1 MKDVKKGARPGFTKE
16 KPAAPAAK
24 APAAKAKALAVA
36 SAAKVAAAAAPPS
49 PRPVEKPAAPVA
61 QAKVEAPKVEAPKV
75 AAQRSEPAKAPVPP
89 AAPAPVP
96 AVAAPIPRAPVAKA
110 ESAKPT
116 EQPKPKIDAPVAA
129 KPVSAAGVGA
139 VSAPAISQAAAA
151 PVAAVLKS
159 GDQANVVFAKAQE
172 NSEALR
178 KAAAASANA
187 VAHGF
192 IEINNK
198 VLDLLRAQSDATF
211 ALWRSTVEA
220 GSLSDAIRVQSSGVR
235 QAYETTASQWRDI
248 AETTGRVVE
257 EAVKPIR
264 QVLTPGLH

>member
-1 MKDVKKGARPGFTKE
+1 MKDVKKGARPGLTKE
-16 KPAAPAAK
+16 KPAAPAV
-24 APAAKAKALAVA
+24 KAKALAVA
-36 SAAKVAAAAAPPS
+36 SAAKVAAAAPPT
-49 PRPVEKPAAPVA
+49 PRPVEKPAPVA
-61 QAKVEAPKVEAPKV
+61 QAKVEAPKVEVPKV

-96 AVAAPIPRAPVAKA
+96 AVAAPVPTAPVAKA
-110 ESAKPT
+110 ESAKPA
-116 EQPKPKIDAPVAA
+116 EQPKPKADAPVPA

-159 GDQANVVFAKAQE
+159 GGDQANVVFAKAQE

>member
-1 MKDVKKGARPGFTKE
+1 MKDVKKGARLGFTKE
-16 KPAAPAAK
+16 KPA

-36 SAAKVAAAAAPPS
+36 SAAKVAAVAAPPT
-49 PRPVEKPAAPVA
+49 PRPVEKPAPVA
-61 QAKVEAPKVEAPKV
+61 QAKVEVPKV

-96 AVAAPIPRAPVAKA
+96 VAAPVPTAPIAKA
-110 ESAKPT
+110 ESAKPA
-116 EQPKPKIDAPVAA
+116 EQPKPKSDAPVAA
-129 KPVSAAGVGA
+129 KPASAAGVGA
-139 VSAPAISQAAAA
+139 VSAPAIAQAAAA

-159 GDQANVVFAKAQE
+159 GGDQANVVFAKAQE